1 MINEQNMV
9 IQAIPLLF
17 TIPQRDGSGRIL
29 TNIFHKDNPQ
39 ELYAF
44 MICAIREQGEERIAI
59 FKLLQD
65 NAFALQLSNDGV
77 SKAIISIKQYIAK
90 SFGATSIEGIEIEV
104 STDVSLNM
112 ELEIE
117 HHDENGNPYRDENGN
132 VIKKKV
138 SINQKLN

>member
-1 MINEQNMV
+1 MNEQNMV

-17 TIPQRDGSGRIL
+17 TIPQKDGSGRIL

-44 MICAIREQGEERIAI
+44 MIGVIREQGDERIAS

-65 NAFALQLSNDGV
+65 NATASQLSNEGV
-77 SKAIISIKQYIAK
+77 SKAITSIKQYIAK
-90 SFGATSIEGIEIEV
+90 SFGATSIEGVEIEV
-104 STDVSLNM
+104 STEVSLNM

-117 HHDENGNPYRDENGN
+117 HHDENGNPYRDEEGN
-132 VIKKKV
+132 IIKKKV
-138 SINQKLN
+138 SINQKVN

>member
-1 MINEQNMV
+1 MMNEQNMV

-17 TIPQRDGSGRIL
+17 TIPQKDGSGRIL

-44 MICAIREQGEERIAI
+44 MIGVIREQGDERIAS

-65 NAFALQLSNDGV
+65 NVMVSQLSNEGV
-77 SKAIISIKQYIAK
+77 SKAINSIKQYIAK
-90 SFGATSIEGIEIEV
+90 THGATSIEGVEIEV
-104 STDVSLNM
+104 STEVSLNM

-117 HHDENGNPYRDENGN
+117 HRDENGNPYRDENGN
-132 VIKKKV
+132 IIKKKV
-138 SINQKLN
+138 